1 MLQVVLVAIAF
12 IYFVVDGL
20 SHGTAT
26 VHDSVAG
33 IINVDQQFDFALTVM
48 GSNSSDS
55 YFVKSLSVIFK
66 RVLSLN
72 YLFNPEIV

>member
-33 IINVDQQFDFALTVM
+33 IINVDQQFDFTLTVM

>member
-20 SHGTAT
+20 SHGMAI

-33 IINVDQQFDFALTVM
+33 IINVDQQFDFACTVM

-55 YFVKSLSVIFK
+55 YFVESLSVLLK
-66 RVLSLN
+66 RVFSLN
-72 YLFNPEIV
+72 KLFNPEIV